1 MLLLSKQDIKSIFT
15 MQDAIEA
22 ARQAFKVIALEE
34 CELPLRTNIQAAEEG
49 CFLFMPAYAKKE
61 ETAALKVVNIFPR
74 NVENNLPTS
83 VGTLLL
89 IDGKTGI
96 VTSVLDGTHVT
107 RMRTGAATGLAFDM
121 LARRESKIRALI
133 GTGGQ
138 AASQLEAMLS
148 VRKLEIVK
156 VYDVNQK
163 RTEQF
168 VAQIKKEAVAYG
180 TEIRAVVSSDE
191 VVENADLLVTVTSS
205 HKPVFDGKKIKKGAT
220 VSCVG
225 AYQPHMQ
232 EMDPVILQRAS
243 KIYFDSMD
251 AVLQESGDI
260 LIPLKQKLISE
271 QDFTGNLGEVILGE
285 LPGRQNDDEI
295 IVFETVGLAAQDLIT
310 AKHIYEKAIENGAG
324 TVWE

>member
-1 MLLLSKQDIKSIFT
+1 M
-15 MQDAIEA
+15 
-22 ARQAFKVIALEE
+22 
-34 CELPLRTNIQAAEEG
+34 
-49 CFLFMPAYAKKE
+49 
-61 ETAALKVVNIFPR
+61 
-74 NVENNLPTS
+74 
-83 VGTLLL
+83 
-89 IDGKTGI
+89 
-96 VTSVLDGTHVT
+96 T

-121 LARRESKIRALI
+121 LARRECKIGALI